1 MATALRAA
9 ACSCPCTLACF
20 SLDDYSRPA
29 ALWSCVVVGQARLP
43 GRRRRADPADLEHDL
58 SIPVIDLSWGGD
70 MIHVTPT
77 SRAPLFV
84 NKFLLANEHQVVCVR
99 FHLAKLLGPA
109 SLVFAGLIAAAL
121 LSSVTHGNGLAA
133 VWLAWGV
140 LLLWLIWKLL
150 NWLVDYFVVTSKRV
164 LLATGLLVRKVE
176 MMPLVKVTDMS
187 YQQSLRGR
195 ALKYGRFI
203 FESAGHEQA
212 LREVDYIPDPE
223 QHYLEVCG
231 LIFADEDRADSGI
244 LRRVI
249 ARRPGAKANG
259 WRCSRPPAARPPG
272 RPDQPRHGHRS
283 PNRRPSCPA
292 INAAGSPLAPVTS
305 TVRGP

>member
-1 MATALRAA
+1 
-9 ACSCPCTLACF
+9 
-20 SLDDYSRPA
+20 
-29 ALWSCVVVGQARLP
+29 
-43 GRRRRADPADLEHDL
+43 
-58 SIPVIDLSWGGD
+58 
-70 MIHVTPT
+70 MIHVAPT

-109 SLVFAGLIAAAL
+109 SLVFAGLIVAAL
-121 LSSVTHGNGLAA
+121 LSSVTHGNGLAV
-133 VWLAWGV
+133 VWLAWGI

-164 LLATGLLVRKVE
+164 LLATGFLVRKVE

-195 ALKYGRFI
+195 VLKYGRFI
-203 FESAGHEQA
+203 FESAGQEQA

-231 LIFADEDRADSGI
+231 LIFADEDKVDSGL
-244 LRRVI
+244 LRRMTAGSCDSPVLGYKR
-249 ARRPGAKANG
+249 ASPGG
-259 WRCSRPPAARPPG
+259 PAAR
-272 RPDQPRHGHRS
+272 QPTIWADPR
-283 PNRRPSCPA
+283 
-292 INAAGSPLAPVTS
+292 AGSACCKSSVTPTPPS
-305 TVRGP
+305 GAATRRAHVILGGKRQVTCDATWQARRAASRNRASQDAG